1 MQTVKM
7 IDQDFKGPTV
17 HAQAEQYERLTH
29 QFKNVKGPQQLRKV
43 LKAWGLSGV
52 SERQSRF
59 WFESTHRE
67 KTVFCDVA
75 GLSRAYVDREWSK
88 IPEPQRR
95 KLWQAVGGAAEWG
108 QRLKGRF

>member
-1 MQTVKM
+1 MQTSTV
-7 IDQDFKGPTV
+7 IDQDYHGATI

-29 QFKNVKGPQQLRKV
+29 QFKNVKGPAQLRKV
-43 LKAWGLSGV
+43 LKAWGLNGV
-52 SERQSRF
+52 SERQARF
-59 WFESTHRE
+59 WAESTHNE
-67 KTVFCDVA
+67 KAVFCDIA
-75 GLSRAYVDREWSK
+75 GVSAAYISREWAQ